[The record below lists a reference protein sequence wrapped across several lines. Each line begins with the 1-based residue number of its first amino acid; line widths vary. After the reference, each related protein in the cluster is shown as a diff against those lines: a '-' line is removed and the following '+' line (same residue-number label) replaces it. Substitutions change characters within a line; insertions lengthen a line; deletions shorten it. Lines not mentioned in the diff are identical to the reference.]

1 MAAAT
6 VVIQHTI
13 VRTSVY
19 KERGLRPPYAATI
32 GRGWA
37 LVLRNGRAYT
47 VRWSRPKLDGGT
59 TFTYRGKP
67 FTFARGQVWI
77 VLVGNRR
84 AESN

>member
-1 MAAAT
+1 

-13 VRTSVY
+13 VRTSVL
-19 KERGLRPPYAATI
+19 KEEGLRPPYAQAT

-37 LVLRNGRAYT
+37 LALRNGRAYR
-47 VRWSRPKLDGGT
+47 VRWSRPTASGGT
-59 TFTYRGKP
+59 TFTYAGKP
-67 FTFARGQVWI
+67 FTFARGPVWI